1 MCMEW
6 CSRNPLPVEAG
17 WHLGGNGFKRESI
30 FRVVEALMQFVAKGR
45 DYFLQRTFLTSC

>member
-6 CSRNPLPVEAG
+6 CSRNPLPEAR

-30 FRVVEALMQFVAKGR
+30 FRIIEALMQFVAKEETIFCR
-45 DYFLQRTFLTSC
+45 EHF